1 MGTPEVSPNSPMVE
15 SDLIV
20 TGMTCASCSSRVE
33 RTLNRLPGVTATVN
47 LATATA
53 HITRPDSMPVDQLVS
68 AIERVGYGA
77 IAPVPEDHRGDGLID
92 PALSLAPADEHMA
105 TLRRHCLVSALLGTP
120 VAVVSMAPAVQ
131 FDGWQ
136 WWAFALSIPVVT
148 WGAWPF
154 HRVALRNARHLA
166 SSMDTLVSLGVMAAF
181 LWSVWALLMGGAGD
195 LSYRMEMSLSGSTMA
210 HSDSTHA
217 AAHLYLEVAV
227 VVTIFLLLGR
237 YLEARAKRRSGDAMR
252 ELLDLGAR
260 EALVVGVNGTERRV
274 PVAHLAVGDLMRVR
288 PGETIPTDGVVLEGT
303 SVVDESMLTGEAVP
317 VDVSMGSV
325 VTGATVN
332 GDGALLVR
340 AIRVGSQ
347 TRLASITRLVV
358 AAQSGKAPVQRV
370 ADRVSAVFV
379 PTVLVLATLTLLSW
393 WLFAGDLEAAFTSA
407 VAVLIIACPCA
418 LGLATP
424 TALLVG
430 TGRGAQL
437 GIIVTGPEVLEH
449 ARAVDAIVL
458 DKTGTITTGTM
469 SVAGVTPSS
478 GIAVH
483 DLIAS
488 AAAVEQHSE
497 HPVARAVVAHA
508 SAMGIAIPE
517 ATNITSTRGMGV
529 RGLVSGGTVL
539 VGRRSWI
546 AEQLPGAVIPV
557 SDALIA
563 SDVVVVRDGHVLGVL
578 AVADTVRDEAADAVQ
593 RLRALGLEPWLVTGD
608 REAVAHDVAVRVGI
622 AADHVEAEA
631 TPESKAAFV
640 SALQQQGRQV
650 AMLGDGINDAAALA
664 QADLGIAMGTGAG
677 VALAASDLT
686 LVRSDPTAA
695 ADAVRLSR
703 ATLRTIHGNLVWA
716 FGYNVLAIPVAMAG
730 LLNPVIAGIAMAF
743 SSVFV
748 VTNSLRLRRFR

>member
-1 MGTPEVSPNSPMVE
+1 MSVTPDSPVVE

-20 TGMTCASCSSRVE
+20 TGMTCAACSSRVE
-33 RTLNRLPGVTATVN
+33 RTLNRLPGVTASVN

-53 HITRPDSMPVDQLVS
+53 HIMRPDSIGVADLID

-77 IAPVPEDHRGDGLID
+77 IDPTPEDQRADGLVD
-92 PALSLAPADEHMA
+92 PALSLAPADAHMSA
-105 TLRRHCLVSALLGTP
+105 LRRHLIGSTVLGVP
-120 VAVVSMAPAVQ
+120 VAVVSMVPAIQ
-131 FDGWQ
+131 FDWWQ
-136 WWAFALSIPVVT
+136 WWAFALALPVVT

-154 HRVALRNARHLA
+154 HRVALRNARHRA

-181 LWSVWALLMGGAGD
+181 LWSVWALLVGGAGAR
-195 LSYRMEMSLSGSTMA
+195 SYRMEMSLFGDTMA
-210 HSDSTHA
+210 HTDASHD

-237 YLEARAKRRSGDAMR
+237 FLEARAKRRSGDAMR
-252 ELLDLGAR
+252 ALMDLGAR
-260 EALVVGVNGTERRV
+260 EAVVVALDGSERRMGV
-274 PVAHLAVGDLMRVR
+274 EQVAVGDTLRVR
-288 PGETIPTDGVVLEGT
+288 PGETIPTDGVVIDGA
-303 SVVDESMLTGEAVP
+303 SAVDESMLTGESVP
-317 VDVSMGSV
+317 VEVSVGSV

-332 GDGALLVR
+332 GDGVLLIR

-358 AAQSGKAPVQRV
+358 AAQSRKAPVQRV

-379 PTVLVLATLTLLSW
+379 PTVLVLATLTLAGW
-393 WLFAGDLEAAFTSA
+393 WLFSGDVEAAFTAA

-449 ARAVDAIVL
+449 ARAVDAIL
-458 DKTGTITTGTM
+458 IDKTGTLTTGVMSVVAVVPASGITTDDVLAT
-469 SVAGVTPSS
+469 
-478 GIAVH
+478 
-483 DLIAS
+483 

-497 HPVARAVVAHA
+497 HPLARAIAEHA
-508 SAMGIAIPE
+508 RHRGLSIPE
-517 ATNITSTRGMGV
+517 ASDVTATRGMGM
-529 RGLVSGGTVL
+529 RGTVTESVVL

-546 AEQLPGAVIPV
+546 SEQRPGIDASIALPRDV
-557 SDALIA
+557 IA
-563 SDVVVVRDGHVLGVL
+563 SEVMVVRDAQVLGVI
-578 AVADTVRDEAADAVQ
+578 AVADTVREQAADAV
-593 RLRALGLEPWLVTGD
+593 RSLRSLGLEPWLVTGD
-608 REAVAHDVAVRVGI
+608 RAEVAYDVAARVGI
-622 AADHVEAEA
+622 AADHVLAEA
-631 TPESKAAFV
+631 TPESKVEAVIGVQAG
-640 SALQQQGRQV
+640 GRQV

-664 QADLGIAMGTGAG
+664 QADLGIAMGTGSGA
-677 VALAASDLT
+677 ALAASDLT
-686 LVRSDPTAA
+686 LVRSDPSAA

-730 LLNPVIAGIAMAF
+730 LLDPVIAGVAMAF

-748 VTNSLRLRRFR
+748 VSNSLRLRRFR

>member
-1 MGTPEVSPNSPMVE
+1 MTGPAMTPDTALVE

-53 HITRPDSMPVDQLVS
+53 HVARPNTVPLDDLIS
-68 AIERVGYGA
+68 AIEHIGYGA
-77 IAPVPEDHRGDGLID
+77 IDPTPQDVRSDGLLD
-92 PALSLAPADEHMA
+92 PALSLAPADEHMS
-105 TLRRHCLVSALLGTP
+105 TLRRHLIVSSVLGIP
-120 VAVVSMAPAVQ
+120 VAVVSMIPAVQ
-131 FDGWQ
+131 FDWWQ
-136 WWAFALSIPVVT
+136 WWAFVLSVPVVT

-154 HRVALRNARHLA
+154 HRVALRNARHVA
-166 SSMDTLVSLGVMAAF
+166 SSMDTLVSLGVIAAF
-181 LWSVWALLMGGAGD
+181 LWSLWALVFGGAGD
-195 LSYRMEMSLSGSTMA
+195 PSYRMEMSLFGSAMA
-210 HSDSTHA
+210 HTDASHD

-227 VVTIFLLLGR
+227 VVTVFLLLGR

-252 ELLDLGAR
+252 ALMDLGAR
-260 EALVVGVNGTERRV
+260 EAVTVGADGTERRV
-274 PVAHLAVGDLMRVR
+274 PVESLAVGDIVRVR
-288 PGETIPTDGVVLEGT
+288 PGETIPTDGVVLEGA
-303 SVVDESMLTGEAVP
+303 SAVDESMLTGESVP
-317 VDVSMGSV
+317 VEVSIGSI

-332 GDGALLVR
+332 GDGALLIR
-340 AIRVGSQ
+340 AIRVGAH

-379 PTVLVLATLTLLSW
+379 PTVLVLATLTLAGW
-393 WLFAGDLEAAFTSA
+393 WLLAGDGEAAFTAA

-449 ARAVDAIVL
+449 ARAVDAILL
-458 DKTGTITTGTM
+458 DKTGTLTTGAM
-469 SVAGVTPSS
+469 SVVAVTPHQ
-478 GIAVH
+478 G
-483 DLIAS
+483 AS
-488 AAAVEQHSE
+488 ETELLTAAAAIEKHSE
-497 HPVARAVVAHA
+497 HPLALAIVSHA
-508 SAMGIAIPE
+508 TTMGLPIPE
-517 ATNITSTRGMGV
+517 ATDVVSTRGMGMHGV
-529 RGLVSGGTVL
+529 VQGERVS

-546 AEQLPGAVIPV
+546 VGQRAEVVIPENRNV
-557 SDALIA
+557 VA
-563 SDVVVVRDGHVLGVL
+563 SEVVVLRGERVLGVL
-578 AVADTVRDEAADAVQ
+578 AVADTVRPEAADAVQ
-593 RLRALGLEPWLVTGD
+593 RLRDLGLEPWLVTGD
-608 REAVAHDVAVRVGI
+608 REAVARDVAATVGI
-622 AADHVEAEA
+622 TPDHVLADV
-631 TPESKAAFV
+631 TPEGKVDAV
-640 SALQQQGRQV
+640 SQIQQQGRQV

-664 QADLGIAMGTGAG
+664 QADLGIAMGSGAG
-677 VALAASDLT
+677 AALAASDLT

-730 LLNPVIAGIAMAF
+730 LLDPVIAGIAMAF

-748 VTNSLRLRRFR
+748 VTNSLRLRRFH